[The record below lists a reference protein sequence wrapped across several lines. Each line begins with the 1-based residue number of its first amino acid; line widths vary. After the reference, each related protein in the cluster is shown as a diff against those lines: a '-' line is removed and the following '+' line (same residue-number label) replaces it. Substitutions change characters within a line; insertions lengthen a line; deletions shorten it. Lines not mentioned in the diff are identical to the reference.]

1 MLTGRQQEIWSF
13 LTQYVDEH
21 GYPPTVREIG
31 EAVGLASHSTVH
43 AHLANLERVGL
54 IKRDP
59 TKPRALELRR
69 DPKPQA
75 APAAAED
82 VHRLP
87 LVGEIAAGGPLLA
100 EQNVEDYLAVPEP
113 LARGGE
119 EFLLRVKGD
128 SMINAGILEGD
139 LVVVRRQQT
148 ARDGE
153 IVVAL
158 AGQDETADEAT
169 VKRFFRENGRV
180 RLQPENDALAPIYP
194 DHVQVLGVA
203 SSCCNC
209 RTVASSAPSAAAGS
223 AARGPPSPR
232 SRSADQVEDE
242 GELGAAC
249 ARAQLHRAAR
259 VRVGAGAAGDRQHAV
274 ARVVERALD
283 GDLPAREQR
292 RPDALPGLA
301 DDHADAVALVA
312 ADLVGVRLVEDLVRE
327 GEDVADRVGRPPVVV
342 RDGVVGGVLDH
353 VHDLAAAVV
362 LLAVPTTVVGERDT
376 RRDRACDEEDDER
389 N

>member
-1 MLTGRQQEIWSF
+1 MLTGRQQEIWTF

-31 EAVGLASHSTVH
+31 EAVGLASPSTVH
-43 AHLANLERVGL
+43 AHLANLERAGL

-69 DPKPQA
+69 DPRPVAGQD
-75 APAAAED
+75 D

-100 EQNVEDYLAVPEP
+100 EQNVEDYVAVPEP

-128 SMINAGILEGD
+128 SMVNAGILEGD
-139 LVVVRRQQT
+139 IVVVRREQT

-180 RLQPENDALAPIYP
+180 RLQPENDFLEPIYA
-194 DHVQVLGVA
+194 DHVEVLGVVTGVF
-203 SSCCNC
+203 
-209 RTVASSAPSAAAGS
+209 RT
-223 AARGPPSPR
+223 
-232 SRSADQVEDE
+232 
-242 GELGAAC
+242 L
-249 ARAQLHRAAR
+249 
-259 VRVGAGAAGDRQHAV
+259 
-274 ARVVERALD
+274 
-283 GDLPAREQR
+283 
-292 RPDALPGLA
+292 
-301 DDHADAVALVA
+301 
-312 ADLVGVRLVEDLVRE
+312 
-327 GEDVADRVGRPPVVV
+327 
-342 RDGVVGGVLDH
+342 
-353 VHDLAAAVV
+353 
-362 LLAVPTTVVGERDT
+362 
-376 RRDRACDEEDDER
+376 
-389 N
+389 